1 MKYKMTDETMVVCGI
16 TLHRIQAL
24 EDNGN
29 IKTGDLL
36 GWIEKEENLS
46 QEGRCV
52 VRDNAKVWGGASV
65 LGDSEVLGNARV
77 LGDAAVYGNAR
88 VLSNA
93 TVYGNASVSG
103 DAEVYGNARV
113 LGDAAVYGDARVLG
127 NATVY
132 GNASV
137 LGDSEVLGNAR
148 VSGDAVVRGNAR
160 VCDSNDFMWVS
171 NIGSRDDTTTFFKN
185 KHGGISVSC
194 GCFSSTLEEFETAV
208 TETHGSNHYA
218 EEYELAIQL
227 AKLHIKRSEIK

>member
-65 LGDSEVLGNARV
+65 LGDAAVYGNARV
-77 LGDAAVYGNAR
+77 LGNATVYGNAR

-103 DAEVYGNARV
+103 DAEVYGNAIV
-113 LGDAAVYGDARVLG
+113 LGD
-127 NATVY
+127 ATVY